1 MITPLGQRLIERGV
15 VQGREL
21 QSRDFVL
28 RSLIKRFGPVPPT
41 ISEQLDKI
49 DDLQRLDALW
59 DRAMSVAD
67 LQEFVQALEEG

>member
-15 VQGREL
+15 VQGQKL
-21 QSRDFVL
+21 QSRDYVL
-28 RSLIKRFGPVPPT
+28 RSLIKRFGSVSPT

-59 DRAMSVAD
+59 DLAMSVAD
-67 LQEFVQALEEG
+67 LPKFVQALEEG